1 MSERRIHQPCPFE
14 DCGSSDAATFF
25 ADGGVKCF
33 SCGQSKKG
41 TSSKQATQEY
51 GEVAKKGFA
60 GIAKQLQTSKY
71 VGNTERGLTAKT
83 MEFYSALQLGEKTV
97 YGYYAPDD
105 KNTPLASKTRLPGK
119 KFPQDGELKACGL
132 FGQQLWSGEGK
143 SVTVTEGEDDAMAAY
158 QMQGSKYPCVSIR
171 NGADG
176 AAQECKDAYDW
187 LNSFERIVFSFD
199 DDEKGRKAVQQ
210 CAAIFGPKAHIMSH
224 SKGYKDACDY
234 NMDGKKAQYV
244 RDWWDAAPYSPP
256 GIIDA
261 STLWDLVNEP
271 VQEAMCQYPWAGLNE
286 ITYGIR
292 EEELITVCA
301 GSGLGKSQFLREI
314 IYHLKTQTD
323 EKMGLLFLEESVK
336 KTALSLMSLW
346 VKKLLHLPTTKSTEE
361 ERRDAFENMF
371 GKDTVYLLDKFGSSD
386 VDSLVG
392 RVRYLAMACDCRIIF
407 LDHVS
412 IVVSSQEN
420 GDERKAIDE
429 IMTRLRMLVQETGIA
444 LVLVSHLKRPSSQGH
459 EEGAVTSLSQLR
471 GSASIGQLSDM
482 VIGLERDGQNDDP
495 IIRNTTTVR
504 VLKNRF
510 SGETGKACDLLFSKD
525 TGRMAEYF
533 VEDAL

>member
-1 MSERRIHQPCPFE
+1 MGQRKIHQPCPFE

-33 SCGQSKKG
+33 SCGQSKRGSPNADVTAEYTKE
-41 TSSKQATQEY
+41 SKR
-51 GEVAKKGFA
+51 GFDS
-60 GIAKQLQTSKY
+60 IAKQLETGKY
-71 VGNTERGLTAKT
+71 TGNPERCLTAKT
-83 MEFYSALQLGEKTV
+83 METYSALLQGEKV
-97 YGYYAPDD
+97 IYGYFTPDD
-105 KNTPLASKTRLPGK
+105 KNTPVASKTRLPGK
-119 KFPQDGELKACGL
+119 RMPCDGDMERAGM
-132 FGQQLWSGEGK
+132 FGQQLFSAGGK
-143 SVTVTEGEDDAMAAY
+143 SVTVTEGEEDAMAAY
-158 QMQGSKYPCVSIR
+158 QMQGSKYPCVSIK
-171 NGADG
+171 NGCD
-176 AAQECKDAYDW
+176 AAVKECKAQYDW
-187 LNSFERIVFSFD
+187 LNSFETIVFSFD
-199 DDEKGRKAVQQ
+199 DDEKGRETVEK
-210 CAAIFGPKAHIMSH
+210 CAAIFGPKAKIMKH
-224 SKGYKDACDY
+224 MKGYKDASDY
-234 NMDGKKAQYV
+234 LIDGKKADFID
-244 RDWWDAAPYSPP
+244 RWWRAETYQPP

-271 VQEAMCQYPWAGLNE
+271 IQEAMCQYPWEGLNE

-292 EEELITVCA
+292 QEELITVCA

-314 IYHLKTQTD
+314 IYHLKTQTNT
-323 EKMGLLFLEESVK
+323 KMGLLFLEESVK

-346 VKKLLHLPTTKSTEE
+346 VQKLLHLPTTKSTEA
-361 ERRDAFENMF
+361 ERREAFEGMF

-392 RVRYLAMACDCRIIF
+392 RVRYLAMACDCRVIF

-495 IIRNTTTVR
+495 IIRNTTVVR

-525 TGRMAEYF
+525 TGRMTEY
-533 VEDAL
+533 VPEEAL